1 MNIEECL
8 HNNIKIPLNYN
19 NHICHHFDRLT
30 LNDKLLNKF
39 IYKKCKFAC
48 YNSMSSNFIESFKK
62 LMNTVLNIDKKC
74 NTNNC
79 NFLRHTDK
87 KNNDGKHCCSSCEKN
102 KIHASNCQKKIL

>member
-1 MNIEECL
+1 MNIEEYL
-8 HNNIKIPLNYN
+8 HNNIKIQLNSN
-19 NHICHHFDRLT
+19 NHICHHLDKLIK
-30 LNDKLLNKF
+30 NDKLSNKF

-48 YNSMSSNFIESFKK
+48 YNSMNSSFIEPFNK

-87 KNNDGKHCCSSCEKN
+87 KNNDGKHCCSSCEKY
-102 KIHASNCQKKIL
+102 KIHASNCQKKII